1 MHKTYKQRELNYIMV
16 KSNSMKELEECLIK
30 VSLRIANRKEGALF
44 VVGKTKY
51 SPLIEQ
57 TVPKFEASKNP
68 KLLESLALIDGAV
81 ILNHKGIV
89 EAYGVLIKTKTAYK
103 NFGTRHS
110 AAMTASQDKNNFV
123 LLVSEEDKKLRIFKH
138 GKMVMQIDPQ
148 QKDVEKSISPAANIL
163 ESIGAGTMGTLG
175 IGLLAPTLGIAL
187 LPGVVVFGAAHYFGK
202 KLFNKK

>member
-1 MHKTYKQRELNYIMV
+1 MV
-16 KSNSMKELEECLIK
+16 TKNSMKELEECLIK
-30 VSLRIANRKEGALF
+30 VGLRVANRNDGALF

-51 SPLIEQ
+51 APLIDQ
-57 TVPKFEASKNP
+57 TVPKFEAKKNP

-81 ILNHKGIV
+81 ILNHKGVV
-89 EAYGVLIKTKTAYK
+89 EAYGVLIKTDAAFK

-110 AAMTASQDKNNFV
+110 AAMTASKDKNNFV

-138 GKMVMQIDPQ
+138 GKMVMQIDP
-148 QKDVEKSISPAANIL
+148 KEKNVEQSITPAATIL
-163 ESIGAGTMGTLG
+163 ESIGVGTMGTIG
-175 IGLLAPTLGIAL
+175 VGLLAPTLGIAL